1 VPTTAMRGFGVT
13 SVSFAVET
21 HMNRVAQVLGI
32 DPLQIRLKNAN
43 RVGDTTAN
51 RVVLKDPSTV
61 PVVLAAA
68 DRVGYDLPAEYRSM
82 TNERR
87 SGELLPEHLVGQLAS
102 GDAAT
107 NGGGS

>member
-1 VPTTAMRGFGVT
+1 M
-13 SVSFAVET
+13 
-21 HMNRVAQVLGI
+21 LGL

-43 RVGDTTAN
+43 RIDDTTPN

-68 DRVGYDLPAEYRSM
+68 DRVGYDLPDEYKSM

-87 SGELLPEHLVGQLAS
+87 SGDLLPPHLVDQLGGSDAS
-102 GDAAT
+102 T
-107 NGGGS
+107 NGGGR